1 MPSAR
6 PILFTGAMVRALIDG
21 TKTQTRRLVREQGRL
36 RAGRGDDGQ
45 PATEYLNQWG
55 SWQPWVTNAKTMR
68 CPYGQPGELLWVRE
82 TWAVSSIYDGVRPR
96 DVPRF
101 GVRYAATGERRGIK
115 NRPNIFMPRWAS
127 RLTLR
132 LTGIRAQRL
141 HDIGEADAL
150 AEGIEHAIRPFGDWK
165 LIDGIWDA
173 SLKALQTGEQR
184 EPPPRIKYAHLWNT
198 INAADGIRWAD
209 NPWVWAL
216 TFTVHQANVDAVLAE
231 AAAPAMETA

>member
-6 PILFTGAMVRALIDG
+6 QILFTGAMVRALIDG
-21 TKTQTRRLVREQGRL
+21 TKTQTRRLIKRPTDHFHASCVTPKWQDDRFWWFDDRGQLWREL
-36 RAGRGDDGQ
+36 
-45 PATEYLNQWG
+45 
-55 SWQPWVTNAKTMR
+55 R
-68 CPYGQPGELLWVRE
+68 CPYGVPGDLLWVRE

-96 DVPRF
+96 DVPRC
-101 GVRYAATGERRGIK
+101 GVRYAATNERRGIK
-115 NRPNIFMPRWAS
+115 DRPNIFMPRWAS

-141 HDIGEADAL
+141 QDIGEADAL

-165 LIDGIWDA
+165 LIDGHWDA
-173 SLKALQTGEQR
+173 SLKALQTGEQC

-198 INAADGIRWAD
+198 INAAAGIRWAD

-216 TFTVHQANVDAVLAE
+216 TFTVHQANVDTMLAE